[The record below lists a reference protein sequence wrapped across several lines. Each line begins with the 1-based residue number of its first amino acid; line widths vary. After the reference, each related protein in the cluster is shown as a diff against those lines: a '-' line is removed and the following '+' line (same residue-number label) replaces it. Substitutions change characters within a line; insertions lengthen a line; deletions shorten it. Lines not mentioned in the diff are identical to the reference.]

1 MKLKNQELE
10 IKREDLIYMIE
21 NENPD
26 KKDWSKKELTDMV
39 KRFRSFSV
47 KQSNWILKKVQFIV
61 NHNNKYINYRKKFKS
76 IVII

>member
-1 MKLKNQELE
+1 MKLNNQELE

-26 KKDWSKKELTDMV
+26 KKDWSKRELTNML
-39 KRFRSFSV
+39 KRFRFFSE
-47 KQSNWILKKVQFIV
+47 KQSKWILKKVQYIV
-61 NHNNKYINYRKKFKS
+61 NHNNRYINYRKKFKS